1 MASDTQI
8 ANRALSKLGEERILG
23 LNDAT
28 KGARELNSMYT
39 MVRDAELRR
48 YRWKFAIRRVSLPA
62 LVDAPEFGFAYQYPV
77 PSDFLGLVQV
87 NEFYLRSGT
96 KDKGPWS
103 LEQSTDGTQ
112 RVILTD
118 INAPLVIRYQAR
130 IENPALF
137 DPLFVEMFAC
147 KLAFE
152 ACEAITQS
160 STKKDAISKEYDFA
174 LKEAVR
180 CDAVEGPPDELP
192 WGSWLDSREGPN
204 IGLSGDAGIYGAAGY
219 EVL

>member
-1 MASDTQI
+1 MASVTEI
-8 ANRALSKLGEERILG
+8 ANRALSKLGATRILQFT
-23 LNDAT
+23 DAT
-28 KGARELNSMYT
+28 KEAREISANYNLI
-39 MVRDAELRR
+39 RDAELRR

-62 LVDAPEFGFAYQYPV
+62 LVDAPLFNYAYQYPI
-77 PSDFLGLVQV
+77 PSDYLGLVQV
-87 NEFYLRSGT
+87 NDFYIRSGT

-103 LEQSTDGTQ
+103 IEQSSDGTQ

-118 INAPLVIRYQAR
+118 LSAPLNVRYQAR
-130 IENPALF
+130 IENPALY
-137 DPLFVEMFAC
+137 DPLFIEMFAC

-152 ACEAITQS
+152 LCEAITQS
-160 STKKDAISKEYDFA
+160 NTKKEAASKEYDFA

-180 CDAVEGPPDELP
+180 CDAIEAPPDELP

-204 IGLSGDAGIYGAAGY
+204 VGLSGSTQFYGAAGY